1 MPAGRP
7 SSYTE
12 EKAEEICARLA
23 EGQSVYAICRND
35 GMPHI
40 RTIYRWLEDN
50 EEFRHQYTRAR
61 EIQGHARADM
71 AIHAAVE
78 ARDAG
83 LGRLAYDALKWH
95 ASKLVPKV
103 YGDKTEVVVAGPN
116 GGPVQSERVVVSKD
130 PMEAARTYQRVMS
143 GDG

>member
-1 MPAGRP
+1 
-7 SSYTE
+7 
-12 EKAEEICARLA
+12 
-23 EGQSVYAICRND
+23 VYSICRD
-35 GMPHI
+35 ESMPGV
-40 RTIYRWLEDN
+40 RTVYTWLEEN

-61 EIQGHARADM
+61 EMQGHTHAGM
-71 AIHAAVE
+71 AINAAVT

-95 ASKLVPKV
+95 ASKLAPKV
-103 YGDKTEVVVAGPN
+103 YGEKNEVIVVGAN

>member
-1 MPAGRP
+1 VCIRYVATMGCHISEP
-7 SSYTE
+7 STDGL
-12 EKAEEICARLA
+12 KIM
-23 EGQSVYAICRND
+23 RNFA
-35 GMPHI
+35 
-40 RTIYRWLEDN
+40 TS
-50 EEFRHQYTRAR
+50 TRAR

-71 AIHAAVE
+71 AVHSALE

-130 PMEAARTYQRVMS
+130 PMEAMRTYQRVKS